1 MVELLLAKQVV
12 VGSNP
17 ILRSINALVVQLV
30 EALVLETRCW
40 RFESVQAHQTKC
52 CHSSVGRAVD

>member
-17 ILRSINALVVQLV
+17 ILRSNIGSMVYGYYARLS
-30 EALVLETRCW
+30 T
-40 RFESVQAHQTKC
+40 
-52 CHSSVGRAVD
+52 GRTGFDSP